1 MAVQCSRNKMTR
13 MGLIAEFKTFIV
25 KGNAIDLAVGI
36 IIGAAFGALV
46 KSLVDDVMMP
56 PIGYLVGGVD
66 FADKNFQIAPA
77 VAKGATHPIFQTVAS
92 KDIAAVVISYG
103 KFVNSLIQLLI
114 QGFCVFLLVKA
125 INKLKR
131 KEAVAPSTPP
141 APSTEEVLLTEIRD
155 LLAGRPA

>member
-1 MAVQCSRNKMTR
+1 

-36 IIGAAFGALV
+36 IIGAAFGGLV

-56 PIGYLVGGVD
+56 PIGFLMGGVD
-66 FADKNFQIAPA
+66 FSDKVIPLSPAVKMGERHPIFGTVAAKDIPA
-77 VAKGATHPIFQTVAS
+77 VA
-92 KDIAAVVISYG
+92 ISYG
-103 KFVNSLIQLLI
+103 RFINALIQLLI

-141 APSTEEVLLTEIRD
+141 APSTEEKLLTEIRD
-155 LLAGRPA
+155 LLARQ

>member
-1 MAVQCSRNKMTR
+1 MAAAIRRTKMAD

-66 FADKNFQIAPA
+66 FADKSIQLAPA

-92 KDIAAVVISYG
+92 KDIPAVVISYG
-103 KFVNSLIQLLI
+103 KFINSLIQLII

-141 APSTEEVLLTEIRD
+141 APTTEEKLLTEIRD
-155 LLAGRPA
+155 LLAQK

>member
-1 MAVQCSRNKMTR
+1 MLLPSKDDEG

-36 IIGAAFGALV
+36 IIGAAFGGLV

-66 FADKNFQIAPA
+66 FADKNIQLAPA
-77 VAKGATHPIFQTVAS
+77 VAKGSTHPIFQTVAA
-92 KDIAAVVISYG
+92 KDIPAVVIGYG
-103 KFVNSLIQLLI
+103 KFINALIQLLI

-131 KEAVAPSTPP
+131 KEAVAPSMPP

-155 LLAGRPA
+155 LLARDRAA

>member
-1 MAVQCSRNKMTR
+1 

-36 IIGAAFGALV
+36 IIGAAFGGLV

-56 PIGYLVGGVD
+56 PIGFLMGGVD
-66 FADKNFQIAPA
+66 FSDKVIPLAPA
-77 VAKGATHPIFQTVAS
+77 VAKGEAHPIFGTIAT
-92 KDIAAVVISYG
+92 KDIPAVAISYG
-103 KFVNSLIQLLI
+103 RFINALIQLLI

-141 APSTEEVLLTEIRD
+141 APTTEEKLLTEIRD
-155 LLAGRPA
+155 LLARQ

>member
-1 MAVQCSRNKMTR
+1 

-36 IIGAAFGALV
+36 IIGAAFGGVV

-56 PIGYLVGGVD
+56 PIGALMGGVD
-66 FADKNFQIAPA
+66 FSKLAITLKQA
-77 VAKGATHPIFQTVAS
+77 VPVGGTMMNGMTNNTGAVIPP
-92 KDIAAVVISYG
+92 VVIGYG
-103 KFVNSLIQLLI
+103 KFINALIALLI
-114 QGFCVFLLVKA
+114 QGFAIFMIVKA

-141 APSTEEVLLTEIRD
+141 APGPEEVLLTEIRD
-155 LLAGRPA
+155 LLARK